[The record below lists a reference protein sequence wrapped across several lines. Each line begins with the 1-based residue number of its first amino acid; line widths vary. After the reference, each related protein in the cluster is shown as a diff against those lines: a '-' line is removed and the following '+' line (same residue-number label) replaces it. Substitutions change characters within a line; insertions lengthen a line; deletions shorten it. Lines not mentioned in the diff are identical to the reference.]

1 MLAPDKKFLTK
12 KTAGEKI
19 LHNTRNRWSSQTSE
33 SMMRNGILWQPGKKT
48 IDDYS
53 VHNYHA
59 LRIAL
64 GKLTIQEQS
73 FFNTLSQAPFYAVHC
88 TDSLDVVN
96 KNNDLILYSRKK
108 LISKGVRF
116 NAGNTQPID
125 ISMLGNDGYV
135 FFSLEVGSP
144 LLKSSSRFGSI
155 FYKIAYSHPVFRNSS
170 LVLTDQV
177 ALVMPRCHI
186 PELSREAVNILEKRA
201 FNRLS
206 IIFNGKM
213 LSILGLTY
221 SIILDCRSLP
231 PADQKIILSARN
243 NAQLSNVVNSFFR
256 PEIRVPKMVGIKS
269 DEYAIHMEHY
279 KPRMSSSSS
288 SDSDEGAYGSDF
300 FGSGSDSSEAED

>member
-1 MLAPDKKFLTK
+1 MLAPDKKVFTK

-19 LHNTRNRWSSQTSE
+19 LRNTRNRWSSQTSE

-64 GKLTIQEQS
+64 GKLTIQEQI
-73 FFNTLSQAPFYAVHC
+73 FFNTLTQAPFYAVHC

-96 KNNDLILYSRKK
+96 KNSDLILYSRKK
-108 LISKGVRF
+108 LISKGIRF
-116 NAGNTQPID
+116 NADNTQPID

-155 FYKIAYSHPVFRNSS
+155 FYKITYSHPVFRNSS
-170 LVLTDQV
+170 MVLTDQV
-177 ALVMPRCHI
+177 ALVIPRCHI
-186 PELSREAVNILEKRA
+186 PELSREAVRILEVRQLD
-201 FNRLS
+201 RLA

-213 LSILGLTY
+213 LSVLGLAY
-221 SIILDCRSLP
+221 SIILTNRSLP
-231 PADQKIILSARN
+231 VADQKIVLSARTHTE
-243 NAQLSNVVNSFFR
+243 LSNVVNSFYR

-269 DEYAIHMEHY
+269 DEYSINMDHY
-279 KPRMSSSSS
+279 KPRVMSSSE
-288 SDSDEGAYGSDF
+288 SDEDF
-300 FGSGSDSSEAED
+300 DEIEYIGSGSDYSDGED

>member
-1 MLAPDKKFLTK
+1 MLAPDKKVFTK

-19 LHNTRNRWSSQTSE
+19 LRNTRNRWSSQTSE
-33 SMMRNGILWQPGKKT
+33 SMMRNGILWQPDKKT

-64 GKLTIQEQS
+64 GKLTIQEQI
-73 FFNTLSQAPFYAVHC
+73 FFNTLTQAPFYAVHC

-96 KNNDLILYSRKK
+96 KNSDLILYSRKK
-108 LISKGVRF
+108 LISKGIRF
-116 NAGNTQPID
+116 NADNTQPID

-170 LVLTDQV
+170 MVLTDQV
-177 ALVMPRCHI
+177 ALVIPRCHI
-186 PELSREAVNILEKRA
+186 PELSREAVRILEVRQLD
-201 FNRLS
+201 RLA

-213 LSILGLTY
+213 LSVLGLAY
-221 SIILDCRSLP
+221 SIILTNRSLP
-231 PADQKIILSARN
+231 VADQKIVLSARTHTE
-243 NAQLSNVVNSFFR
+243 LSNVVNSFYR

-269 DEYAIHMEHY
+269 DEYSINMDHY
-279 KPRMSSSSS
+279 KPRVMSSSE
-288 SDSDEGAYGSDF
+288 SDEDF
-300 FGSGSDSSEAED
+300 DEIEYIGSGSDYSDGED

>member
-1 MLAPDKKFLTK
+1 MLAPDKKVFTK

-19 LHNTRNRWSSQTSE
+19 LRNTRNRWSSQTSE

-64 GKLTIQEQS
+64 GKLTIQEQI
-73 FFNTLSQAPFYAVHC
+73 FFNTLTQAPFYAVHC

-96 KNNDLILYSRKK
+96 KNSDLILYSRKK
-108 LISKGVRF
+108 LISKGIRF
-116 NAGNTQPID
+116 NADNTQPID

-170 LVLTDQV
+170 MVLTDQV
-177 ALVMPRCHI
+177 ALVIPRCHI
-186 PELSREAVNILEKRA
+186 PELSREAVRILEVRQLDRRA
-201 FNRLS
+201 

-213 LSILGLTY
+213 LSVLGLAY
-221 SIILDCRSLP
+221 SIILTNRSLP
-231 PADQKIILSARN
+231 VADQKIVLSARTHTE
-243 NAQLSNVVNSFFR
+243 LSNVVNSFYR

-269 DEYAIHMEHY
+269 DEYSINMDHY
-279 KPRMSSSSS
+279 KPRVMSSSE
-288 SDSDEGAYGSDF
+288 SDEDF
-300 FGSGSDSSEAED
+300 DEIEYIGSGSDYSDGED

>member
-1 MLAPDKKFLTK
+1 MLAPDKKVFTK

-19 LHNTRNRWSSQTSE
+19 LRNTRNRWSSQTSE

-108 LISKGVRF
+108 LISKGIRF
-116 NAGNTQPID
+116 NADNTQPID

-155 FYKIAYSHPVFRNSS
+155 FYKITYSHPVFRNSS
-170 LVLTDQV
+170 MVLTDQV
-177 ALVMPRCHI
+177 ALVIPRCHI
-186 PELSREAVNILEKRA
+186 PELSREAVRILEVRQLD
-201 FNRLS
+201 RLA

-213 LSILGLTY
+213 LSVLGLAY
-221 SIILDCRSLP
+221 SIILTNRSLP
-231 PADQKIILSARN
+231 VADQKIVLSARTHTE
-243 NAQLSNVVNSFFR
+243 LSNVVNSFYR

-269 DEYAIHMEHY
+269 DEYSINMDHY
-279 KPRMSSSSS
+279 KPRVMSSSE
-288 SDSDEGAYGSDF
+288 SDEDF
-300 FGSGSDSSEAED
+300 DEIEYIGSGSDYSDGED